1 MKEYPA
7 LVKLFANGKVTIPIE
22 IREKLGLKDG
32 ELLEIKIAKSEN
44 ALDGTRALEVCQMAD
59 NEHGADSI
67 YAFCYEGNRQI
78 VTDRDEERTGAPCCD
93 GNCERCPI

>member
-32 ELLEIKIAKSEN
+32 ELLEIKIAKSEKED
-44 ALDGTRALEVCQMAD
+44 ALDGTRA
-59 NEHGADSI
+59 
-67 YAFCYEGNRQI
+67 
-78 VTDRDEERTGAPCCD
+78 
-93 GNCERCPI
+93 

>member
-32 ELLEIKIAKSEN
+32 ELLEIKIAKTEKD
-44 ALDGTRALEVCQMAD
+44 A
-59 NEHGADSI
+59 
-67 YAFCYEGNRQI
+67 
-78 VTDRDEERTGAPCCD
+78 TGDTVA
-93 GNCERCPI
+93 